1 MLPSDLLIA
10 RRRSGALTP
19 HRLALDAETRALAA
33 ELIALFTTAVGQR
46 RGALGETLT
55 AFEGEDT
62 AFKVKRGLAH
72 VLEND
77 FCTFET
83 VAPLDPPE
91 LRRRVFAL
99 GASAAPTRARRAAL
113 LQSAADTL
121 ALARG
126 QLVTAPEVAA
136 GLFADLPPRQVL
148 TAFDPPAPDALLHR
162 YNLAQAQGVFYRA
175 HDLLITAHRNE
186 PARYKQLFRYVKLFG
201 LMTLI
206 EGDAD
211 HGFTLR
217 VDGPASLFAA
227 STRYGLAMAK
237 LLPALLHVTKW
248 SLRASLKPRGFPGDD
263 NPARL
268 REDPPDPDAF
278 TLDAACG
285 LVSHYAPPKEF
296 DSILEEAFAARWEK
310 LGTPWT
316 LEREVDL
323 VPVPGSAIIP
333 DFRVAHPDGRSVLVE
348 IVGFLAARIP
358 AQEVRA
364 AEPFG
369 TPRHRAGGQRPAQPR
384 RRRGQPRRIRRPC
397 GLVQG
402 QARPGRRAGARRGHR
417 ARPRSSGGDQKKNT
431 RWKAIHAK
439 AARSTSAVTI
449 HTGLTPRGLP
459 DGPPNSRETYSS

>member
-1 MLPSDLLIA
+1 MLPSDLLLS
-10 RRRSGALTP
+10 RRRNGALVP
-19 HRLALDAETRALAA
+19 HRLALDADTRALAA
-33 ELIALFTTAVGQR
+33 ELIALFAEAVGQR
-46 RGALGETLT
+46 RATLDETLA

-72 VLEND
+72 ILEND
-77 FCTFET
+77 FSTFET

-99 GASAAPTRARRAAL
+99 GASTAPTRARRAAL
-113 LQSAADTL
+113 LQRAADAL
-121 ALARG
+121 ALEKNR
-126 QLVTAPEVAA
+126 LVTAPEVAA

-217 VDGPASLFAA
+217 VDGPASLFAP

-248 SLRASLKPRGFPGDD
+248 SLRASLKPRVFPEDHD
-263 NPARL
+263 RL
-268 REDPPDPDAF
+268 REEAPVAADIF
-278 TLDAACG
+278 GLDAACG
-285 LVSHYAPPKEF
+285 LVSHYKPPGEF

-310 LGTPWT
+310 LDTPWK

-348 IVGFLAARIP
+348 IVGFW
-358 AQEVRA
+358 
-364 AEPFG
+364 
-369 TPRHRAGGQRPAQPR
+369 RPEYLRKKFALLR
-384 RRRGQPRRIRRPC
+384 RS
-397 GLVQG
+397 
-402 QARPGRRAGARRGHR
+402 GRRDIVLAVSARLNLDAAGVNLDDLADRLVWFKGKLDPAAVLERVEAVAPAAPAAVKKR
-417 ARPRSSGGDQKKNT
+417 TPGG
-431 RWKAIHAK
+431 R
-439 AARSTSAVTI
+439 RST
-449 HTGLTPRGLP
+449 RK
-459 DGPPNSRETYSS
+459 PPAAPAP

>member
-1 MLPSDLLIA
+1 MLPSDLLVS
-10 RRRSGALTP
+10 RRRHGALVP
-19 HRLALDAETRALAA
+19 HRLALDADTRALAA
-33 ELIALFTTAVGQR
+33 ELIALFAAAVGQTR
-46 RGALGETLT
+46 AALDETLA

-72 VLEND
+72 LLQND
-77 FCTFET
+77 FSTFET

-113 LQSAADTL
+113 LQRAADAL
-121 ALARG
+121 ALERG

-136 GLFADLPPRQVL
+136 GLFADLPSRQVL
-148 TAFDPPAPDALLHR
+148 TAFDPPAPDALIHR

-217 VDGPASLFAA
+217 VDGPASLFAP

-237 LLPALLHVTKW
+237 LLPALLHVTRW
-248 SLRASLKPRGFPGDD
+248 SLCASLRPRVFPGDD
-263 NPARL
+263 NTTRL
-268 REDPPDPDAF
+268 REDSTPAADTFA
-278 TLDAACG
+278 LDAACG
-285 LVSHYAPPKEF
+285 LVSHYKPPGEF
-296 DSILEEAFAARWEK
+296 DSILEEAFAARWQK
-310 LGTPWT
+310 LNTPWK

-348 IVGFLAARIP
+348 IVGFW
-358 AQEVRA
+358 
-364 AEPFG
+364 
-369 TPRHRAGGQRPAQPR
+369 RPDYLRKKFAL
-384 RRRGQPRRIRRPC
+384 I
-397 GLVQG
+397 
-402 QARPGRRAGARRGHR
+402 RRAGRPDIVLAVSERLNLAAAGVNVDDLADRLVWFKGKLDPR
-417 ARPRSSGGDQKKNT
+417 AVLERVE
-431 RWKAIHAK
+431 AV
-439 AARSTSAVTI
+439 AATLPAPPPPAAVRKRKPGAGRSTRTRPAAEE
-449 HTGLTPRGLP
+449 P
-459 DGPPNSRETYSS
+459 

>member
-1 MLPSDLLIA
+1 MLPSDLLLS
-10 RRRSGALTP
+10 RRRHGALVP
-19 HRLALDAETRALAA
+19 HRLALDADTRALAV
-33 ELIALFTTAVGQR
+33 ELTALFTDAVGQR
-46 RGALGETLT
+46 RAALDETLA

-77 FCTFET
+77 FSTFET
-83 VAPLDPPE
+83 VSPLDPPE

-113 LQSAADTL
+113 LQRAADTL
-121 ALARG
+121 ALEKKG
-126 QLVTAPEVAA
+126 QLFTAPEIAA
-136 GLFADLPPRQVL
+136 GLFADLPTRQVL
-148 TAFDPPAPDALLHR
+148 TAFDPPAPDALIHR

-217 VDGPASLFAA
+217 VDGPASLFAP

-248 SLRASLKPRGFPGDD
+248 SLRASLKPRVFPDD
-263 NPARL
+263 PPSAATRV
-268 REDPPDPDAF
+268 REDPPAADTF
-278 TLDAACG
+278 QLDAACG
-285 LVSHYAPPKEF
+285 LVSHYASPKEF

-310 LGTPWT
+310 LDTVWT

-333 DFRVAHPDGRSVLVE
+333 DFRVVHPDGRSVLVE
-348 IVGFLAARIP
+348 IVGFW
-358 AQEVRA
+358 
-364 AEPFG
+364 
-369 TPRHRAGGQRPAQPR
+369 RPEYLRKKFALLR
-384 RRRGQPRRIRRPC
+384 RS
-397 GLVQG
+397 
-402 QARPGRRAGARRGHR
+402 GRRDLVLAVSARLNLDAAGVNLDDLADRLVWFKGKLEPRAVLERVEAVAATLPPPEPVIKKRTPDETRSRRK
-417 ARPRSSGGDQKKNT
+417 PP
-431 RWKAIHAK
+431 
-439 AARSTSAVTI
+439 AAPA
-449 HTGLTPRGLP
+449 P
-459 DGPPNSRETYSS
+459 

>member
-1 MLPSDLLIA
+1 MLPSDLLIS
-10 RRRSGALTP
+10 RRRQGALVP
-19 HRLALDAETRALAA
+19 HRLALAADTRALAA
-33 ELIALFTTAVGQR
+33 ELMTLFTEAVGR
-46 RGALGETLT
+46 RRAALDETLA

-72 VLEND
+72 LLEND
-77 FCTFET
+77 FSTFET
-83 VAPLDPPE
+83 VAPLDPPG

-99 GASAAPTRARRAAL
+99 GASAAPTRARRADL
-113 LQSAADTL
+113 LRRAADAL
-121 ALARG
+121 ALEKG
-126 QLVTAPEVAA
+126 GLVTAPEIAA
-136 GLFADLPPRQVL
+136 GLFADLPGNQVL
-148 TAFDPPAPDALLHR
+148 TAFDPPAPDALIHR

-217 VDGPASLFAA
+217 VDGPASLFAP

-248 SLRASLKPRGFPGDD
+248 SLRASLKPRVFPEDSAGSV
-263 NPARL
+263 RV
-268 REDPPDPDAF
+268 REDTPAADTF
-278 TLDAACG
+278 GLDAACG

-310 LGTPWT
+310 LDTPWI

-348 IVGFLAARIP
+348 IVGFWRPEYLRKKFALLRRSGRRDIVLAVSARLNLDAAGVNLDEFADRLVWFKGKLDPKTVLERVEAVAATLPVPPPLPVRKRKSAARQSTRKPP
-358 AQEVRA
+358 AA
-364 AEPFG
+364 
-369 TPRHRAGGQRPAQPR
+369 PAP
-384 RRRGQPRRIRRPC
+384 
-397 GLVQG
+397 
-402 QARPGRRAGARRGHR
+402 
-417 ARPRSSGGDQKKNT
+417 
-431 RWKAIHAK
+431 
-439 AARSTSAVTI
+439 
-449 HTGLTPRGLP
+449 
-459 DGPPNSRETYSS
+459 